1 MASSETAGELAD
13 AIRRLM
19 DAAVVSAQ
27 DDAVVAGAITAIEGI
42 TETLAAAPRPAMPWP
57 LPAEGDIGHG
67 IFSPLSG
74 VANPL
79 APPMSLRAEPDGS
92 IVAGAVMRPI
102 YEGPPGALHGGWVAA
117 LLDHTLGHANA
128 VGRQAGRTAE
138 LTIRYLSPTP
148 HSVPLLIRARADSVD
163 GRRRWCSGHI
173 MAGDRTTATATGL
186 FIVPS
191 AQWRDNGALAD

>member
-1 MASSETAGELAD
+1 VASSETAAELAG

-27 DDAVVAGAITAIEGI
+27 DDAVVAGVISAIDGI
-42 TETLAAAPRPAMPWP
+42 TETLAASRRTAMPWP
-57 LPAEGDIGHG
+57 LPTEGDIGHG
-67 IFSPLSG
+67 SFSPLSG
-74 VANPL
+74 AANPL
-79 APPMSLRAEPDGS
+79 APPMSLRAEPDGT

-128 VGRQAGRTAE
+128 AGRQAGRTAE

-148 HSVPLLIRARADSVD
+148 HSVPLVIRAKADSVD
-163 GRRRWCSGHI
+163 GRRRWCSGQI

-186 FIVPS
+186 FIVPA
-191 AQWRDNGALAD
+191 AQWQRRGALAD